1 MQIKQIYFKG
11 ENIMSK
17 FKKPNWYPEGDIE
30 AKKQGWVYTKNHDEV
45 LAAIPHLDSRIA
57 AEGETPEEVVP
68 PVAEPEPESPPAE
81 GP

>member
-1 MQIKQIYFKG
+1 
-11 ENIMSK
+11 MSK

-45 LAAIPHLDSRIA
+45 LAAIPHLDARIA

-68 PVAEPEPESPPAE
+68 PVTETEPEPEPEAPPAE
-81 GP
+81 EPSEE

>member
-1 MQIKQIYFKG
+1 
-11 ENIMSK
+11 MSK

-45 LAAIPHLDSRIA
+45 LAAIPHLESRIA

-68 PVAEPEPESPPAE
+68 PEPEPEPEPEAPPAE

>member
-1 MQIKQIYFKG
+1 
-11 ENIMSK
+11 MSK

-57 AEGETPEEVVP
+57 AEEVVP
-68 PVAEPEPESPPAE
+68 PVAEPEPEGE
-81 GP
+81 

>member
-1 MQIKQIYFKG
+1 
-11 ENIMSK
+11 MSK

-45 LAAIPHLDSRIA
+45 LAAIPHLDSRIV
-57 AEGETPEEVVP
+57 AEEP
-68 PVAEPEPESPPAE
+68 EPEPESPPAE

>member
-1 MQIKQIYFKG
+1 
-11 ENIMSK
+11 MSK

-57 AEGETPEEVVP
+57 AE
-68 PVAEPEPESPPAE
+68 EPEPEPEPE
-81 GP
+81 P